1 MTSKVK
7 VIFADRTMIGVLDSS
22 VDELQWL
29 IKHSLIPFGEVVR
42 HTYGSQTFVRY
53 ENRGQVITAYA
64 YDMPIESLNTEQPST
79 TIMQQPTTKGDNQ
92 MDKRTYVININDGE
106 WWHVDNY
113 RTVELDYDETTK
125 LEEMTPAQRRE
136 FAVNKGQR
144 IAGAQ

>member
-1 MTSKVK
+1 MSKVK

-22 VDELQWL
+22 VDEVQWL
-29 IKHSLIPFGEVVR
+29 REHSLIPFGEVVR
-42 HTYGSQTFVRY
+42 HTYGTQTFVRY

-64 YDMPIESLNTEQPST
+64 YDMPIESLTTEQLGT
-79 TIMQQPTTKGDNQ
+79 TILQQQTNQGDIP
-92 MDKRTYVININDGE
+92 MDKRTYVIDINDGD

-113 RTVELDYDETTK
+113 RTVELDYDEIAK
-125 LEEMTPAQRRE
+125 LEEMTQAQRRE